1 MVGVPTDASP
11 AAIEPSA
18 DIPLATLR
26 CSLAG
31 TSKGV
36 VARWFGEPV
45 PKEFSPVFGFH
56 ALRFQFP
63 SGEEL
68 EFKPEEL
75 LFPADWNCNIFSP
88 GCRYV
93 ALFLGRS
100 AGYHIVELEAL
111 QDYLAGRRPPFA
123 TLRYSGELPE
133 PHHQGHGRWV
143 SPTEF
148 EFFVF
153 APGDVDG
160 WAADGA
166 SVRLRAGL
174 AGMRQ
179 GSAPPLQVIQEK
191 LAHPPDDGC
200 GAATVHP

>member
-1 MVGVPTDASP
+1 MPTDASP
-11 AAIEPSA
+11 AAIETSA

-26 CSLAG
+26 CALAG
-31 TSKGV
+31 TSKDV
-36 VARWFGEPV
+36 LARWFGEPV
-45 PKEFSPVFGFH
+45 PREFSPVFGFH
-56 ALRFQFP
+56 SLRFQFP
-63 SGEEL
+63 RGEEL

-100 AGYHIVELEAL
+100 VGYHIVELEAL
-111 QDYLAGRRPPFA
+111 QDYLAGRRPPFV
-123 TLRYSGELPE
+123 TLHYSGELPE
-133 PHHQGHGRWV
+133 PHHYGHGRWV

-160 WAADGA
+160 WDAEGT
-166 SVRLRAGL
+166 SVRLRVEFAG
-174 AGMRQ
+174 ARQ
-179 GSAPPLQVIQEK
+179 GAAPPLQMIQEK

-200 GAATVHP
+200 AAADVHP